1 MATIDVLRHAGEPVR
16 FPAGS
21 TVLEAGGTG
30 RIMYVVQEGTLDVHV
45 GGHRVATAGPGEI
58 VGELALIDDGP
69 RSAAVVARTDCALVP
84 VDEKRFLFLV
94 QQTPY
99 FALQVM
105 RVLADRL
112 RRMNDVSSRAED
124 PGPASR

>member
-1 MATIDVLRHAGEPVR
+1 MATIDVLRHAHEAVH
-16 FPAGS
+16 FPAGT

-30 RIMYVVQEGTLDVHV
+30 KVMYVVKDGMLDIQV
-45 GGHRVATAGPGEI
+45 GGRLVATAGPGEV
-58 VGELALIDDGP
+58 VGELALIDDRA
-69 RSAAVVARTDCALVP
+69 RSAAVVARTDCELVP

-105 RVLADRL
+105 RVLAERL
-112 RRMNDVSSRAED
+112 RKMNEIVA
-124 PGPASR
+124 A

>member
-1 MATIDVLRHAGEPVR
+1 MATIDVLRHADEYVR

-21 TVLEAGGTG
+21 TVLDEGGTG
-30 RIMYVVQEGTLDVHV
+30 RLMYVVKEGTLDVRV
-45 GGHRVATAGPGEI
+45 GGRVVATAGPGEV

-69 RSAAVVARTDCALVP
+69 RSAAVVARTDCQLVP

-112 RRMNDVSSRAED
+112 RKMNEIVGA
-124 PGPASR
+124 

>member
-1 MATIDVLRHAGEPVR
+1 MATLDILRHADDALP

-21 TVLEAGGTG
+21 MILEEGRPGTL
-30 RIMYVVQEGTLDVHV
+30 MYVVKEGTADILVAGKV
-45 GGHRVATAGPGEI
+45 VAT
-58 VGELALIDDGP
+58 VGEGEVFGELSLIDDGA
-69 RSAAVVARTDCALVP
+69 RSAAVMARTDCQVIA

-105 RVLADRL
+105 RVLAERL
-112 RRMNDVSSRAED
+112 RHMNDIVR
-124 PGPASR
+124 R

>member
-1 MATIDVLRHAGEPVR
+1 MATIDILRNATDSVR

-21 TVLEAGGTG
+21 TVLEEGQPGKV
-30 RIMYVVQEGTLDVHV
+30 MYVVKDGVLDV
-45 GGHRVATAGPGEI
+45 RVDGRLVAEARSGEI
-58 VGELALIDDGP
+58 VGELALIDDRG
-69 RSAAVVARTDCALVP
+69 RSAAVVAQTDCELIP

-105 RVLADRL
+105 RVLAERL
-112 RRMNDVSSRAED
+112 RNANALA
-124 PGPASR
+124 AS

>member
-1 MATIDVLRHAGEPVR
+1 MATIDVLRHAHETVH
-16 FPAGS
+16 FPAVS

-30 RIMYVVQEGTLDVHV
+30 KLMYVVREGTPDILV
-45 GGHRVATAGPGEI
+45 GTRLVSSVGPGE
-58 VGELALIDDGP
+58 VAGEVSLIDDRP
-69 RSAAVVARTDCALVP
+69 RSAAVVARTACELVP

-105 RVLADRL
+105 RVLAERL
-112 RRMNDVSSRAED
+112 RKTNAIVGA
-124 PGPASR
+124 

>member
-1 MATIDVLRHAGEPVR
+1 MATIDVLRHAHETVH

-21 TVLEAGGTG
+21 VVLEAGGTG
-30 RIMYVVQEGTLDVHV
+30 KLMYVVKEGTLDILV
-45 GGHRVATAGPGEI
+45 GTRLVSTVGPGEV
-58 VGELALIDDGP
+58 VGELALIDDRP
-69 RSAAVVARTDCALVP
+69 RSAAVVARTDCDLAP

-105 RVLADRL
+105 RVLAERL
-112 RRMNDVSSRAED
+112 RRMNAIV
-124 PGPASR
+124 GV